1 MTKLD
6 AAHVLPIQT
15 DSTSEAYMR
24 QKVLPVPCAEF
35 GASTVPEATSKASFE
50 GRWLVVTDLGDCI
63 IDHVVSGCS
72 EDIRKVHVKT
82 VCALVA
88 SVSQFVVD
96 ICNQKQAIGSMH
108 ALALSTFKVLVFR
121 CSGFSVAAV
130 LRKSSSLE
138 TAAQYKAQEIGIA
151 LKEKIGEALATVVK
165 QLEAKN
171 DVAMHS
177 FTLESMLD
185 SAGDGQNKVLL
196 DPGSQS
202 ISEAVFQEKLSMS
215 YGDMLRGV
223 IGEPQDPSC
232 RNVCQACVC
241 DHRGRLL
248 TLLRKADQYSGEHFT
263 WDSGSKF
270 LYSTAQKLT
279 SLASSSPAEDTI
291 FSTESSYATGNVLS
305 KLDADD
311 QGLLSLW
318 FWEENGST
326 TLIVVGIAGPLR
338 ICIQFE
344 DSQTELLPTRGNP
357 VLLSSLSL
365 KISQIL
371 CEEQPLLSLRL
382 LGDLSNILY
391 SLSMAL
397 GNPRQKPTLFVQHAA
412 AQLP

>member
-1 MTKLD
+1 M
-6 AAHVLPIQT
+6 
-15 DSTSEAYMR
+15 
-24 QKVLPVPCAEF
+24 
-35 GASTVPEATSKASFE
+35 
-50 GRWLVVTDLGDCI
+50 
-63 IDHVVSGCS
+63 
-72 EDIRKVHVKT
+72 
-82 VCALVA
+82 
-88 SVSQFVVD
+88 
-96 ICNQKQAIGSMH
+96 GSMH

-196 DPGSQS
+196 DPRSQS

-223 IGEPQDPSC
+223 IGEPEDPNC

-279 SLASSSPAEDTI
+279 SLASSSPADDTI
-291 FSTESSYATGNVLS
+291 FSTESSYA
-305 KLDADD
+305 
-311 QGLLSLW
+311 
-318 FWEENGST
+318 
-326 TLIVVGIAGPLR
+326 
-338 ICIQFE
+338 
-344 DSQTELLPTRGNP
+344 
-357 VLLSSLSL
+357 
-365 KISQIL
+365 
-371 CEEQPLLSLRL
+371 
-382 LGDLSNILY
+382 
-391 SLSMAL
+391 
-397 GNPRQKPTLFVQHAA
+397 
-412 AQLP
+412 